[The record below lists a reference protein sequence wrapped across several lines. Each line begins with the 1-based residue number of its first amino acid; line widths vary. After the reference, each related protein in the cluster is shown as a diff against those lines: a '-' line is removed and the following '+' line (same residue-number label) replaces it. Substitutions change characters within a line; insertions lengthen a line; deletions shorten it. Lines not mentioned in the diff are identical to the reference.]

1 MAKVEFR
8 YDRMMDD
15 AVRGVIAKVL
25 IMAGTHGLPGQHHFL
40 ITFRTEYPGV
50 EIADELHKRYPQEM
64 TIILQH
70 QFWDLKI
77 EDHRFSVT
85 LSFNKVPQH
94 LVVPFGAIVGFAD
107 PSVRWGIKLEPRDPG
122 QEPAA
127 LSEPMKRESV
137 GQIPGPEARV
147 ATVVR
152 RSEATDDGDGSKIVT
167 LDKFRR
173 K

>member
-1 MAKVEFR
+1 MAKLELR

-15 AVRGVIAKVL
+15 AVRGVVIKVL
-25 IMAGTHGLPGQHHFL
+25 GLAERHGLPGQHHFL
-40 ITFRTEYPGV
+40 ITFRTTHPGV
-50 EIADELHKRYPQEM
+50 EIADELRARYPQDM

-70 QFWDLKI
+70 QFWDLKVD
-77 EDHRFSVT
+77 EQRFSVT

-107 PSVRWGIKLEPRDPG
+107 PSVRWGIKLEPREPG
-122 QEPAA
+122 LDQAPSPTRAEPVAQ
-127 LSEPMKRESV
+127 L
-137 GQIPGPEARV
+137 PGPELRP

-152 RSEATDDGDGSKIVT
+152 QSGTDDVLAGSKIVT
-167 LDKFRR
+167 LDTFRR